1 MDKEEIMARSRQEN
15 RGGDE
20 RKRVFSEK
28 ADSYGVVGMG
38 IMFLI
43 LIVVK
48 LVKTREIWQI
58 YDLLAL
64 WFSFFAT
71 SDAVQYRLL
80 REKRKLYAAI
90 GYTCAAAAF
99 LAVYIWKG

>member
-1 MDKEEIMARSRQEN
+1 MDREEIMAKSRREN

-20 RKRVFSEK
+20 RKRVFTEK
-28 ADSYGVVGMG
+28 ADSCGVIGMG
-38 IMFLI
+38 IMFLV

-48 LVKTREIWQI
+48 LTKTREIWQI

-90 GYTCAAAAF
+90 GYTIAALAF
-99 LAVYIWKG
+99 LAGYIWKG